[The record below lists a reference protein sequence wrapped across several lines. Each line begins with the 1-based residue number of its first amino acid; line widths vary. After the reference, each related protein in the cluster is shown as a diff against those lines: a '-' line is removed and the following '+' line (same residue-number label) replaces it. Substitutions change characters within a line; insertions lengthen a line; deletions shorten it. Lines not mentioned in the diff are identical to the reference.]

1 MVESFG
7 FSLPVVVLNLFE
19 IIATLES
26 FANIFQFHAIFGSW
40 REGSTDG
47 VKRAYSDCELLSRNS
62 EEPVDSSNTT
72 EIGTA
77 TCRAARALCLF
88 TVTPKLI

>member
-47 VKRAYSDCELLSRNS
+47 VKRIRVGKADINAFLLHYYIGNS
-62 EEPVDSSNTT
+62 EPFLSL
-72 EIGTA
+72 A
-77 TCRAARALCLF
+77 
-88 TVTPKLI
+88 